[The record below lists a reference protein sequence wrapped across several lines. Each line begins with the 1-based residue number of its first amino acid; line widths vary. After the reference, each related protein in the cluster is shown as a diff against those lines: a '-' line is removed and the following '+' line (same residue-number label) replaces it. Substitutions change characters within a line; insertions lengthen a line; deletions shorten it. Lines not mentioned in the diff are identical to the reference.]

1 MQQDFHKRYKVKM
14 EDLAELLS
22 MPDAV
27 NTYIARGFIR
37 PGLAS
42 WGSDIIYISPDV
54 CFQMAYTMKGK
65 PMTLE
70 HPEGLITAKN
80 RDEKM
85 IGAVTEVERN
95 DDGGYDAHFFI
106 DPKTP
111 DGEEAIDAVSWHGEE
126 PPRIKHVSCVYQVI
140 KWGDGG
146 TLNGVKYDREVLEG
160 QMLQLALTENPRYDG
175 TWVIQNSDDSKD
187 CIIFTNE
194 TGGLDLQVKNCN
206 NNTDEEKEVKMKL
219 FTKKSVDVDQDVFV
233 ETDSGSKTIKELV
246 QIANSA
252 EEMKAEI
259 ASLKSENES
268 LKAQIANEDDKKDE
282 KDEVKNEDEEDK
294 KDSSDDK
301 KDEVKNECD
310 DEVKNEDDKS
320 DEDKEDEEDGEVEN
334 CNQPKNS
341 IKDLDAETERL
352 NAQIFNSDDT
362 KVEFTMAD
370 GMAHAAADFANK

>member
-1 MQQDFHKRYKVKM
+1 MDA
-14 EDLAELLS
+14 LAELLS

-42 WGSDIIYISPDV
+42 WGSDIIYISPEV
-54 CFQMAYTMKGK
+54 CSQMAYTMKGK

-70 HPEGLITAKN
+70 HPEGLVTAKN

-85 IGAVTEVERN
+85 IGAVTEVMYA
-95 DDGGYDAHFFI
+95 DDGGYDARFFI

-111 DGEEAIDAVSWHGEE
+111 DGEEAIEACAWHGEE

-140 KWGDGG
+140 KWGDSG

-175 TWVIQNSDDSKD
+175 TWVIQNSDNGKD
-187 CIIFTNE
+187 CIIFTSE

-206 NNTDEEKEVKMKL
+206 NSNDEQKDSEMKL

-233 ETDSGSKTIKELV
+233 ETEAGSKTIKELV
-246 QIANSA
+246 QIANSV
-252 EEMKAEI
+252 EELKAENE
-259 ASLKSENES
+259 SLKSENET
-268 LKAQIANEDDKKDE
+268 LKAQIANEEEKKDE
-282 KDEVKNEDEEDK
+282 KEDEDKEDK
-294 KDSSDDK
+294 KDSSDEK
-301 KDEVKNECD
+301 KDGVKNECD
-310 DEVKNEDDKS
+310 DKIENEDDSKKDDSEKS
-320 DEDKEDEEDGEVEN
+320 DEDKKDEDDGEVEN

-341 IKDLDAETERL
+341 IADLDAETQRL
-352 NAQIFNSDDT
+352 NAQIFNSEDT
-362 KVEFTMAD
+362 KVEYTVAD